1 MRRALPL
8 LAVLFALALPAGA
21 SAAPPS
27 CPNASLV
34 TTPGT
39 PLALPSSP
47 CTDPDAGDT
56 VTVAPVTLPQH
67 GTLTATAYTP
77 SPGFHGRDQF
87 TYQGT
92 DNHNE
97 KSGIATVSILVD
109 TEPTCSDV
117 ALSVPAGGR
126 IALPAN
132 PCADADGDGMDIF
145 IDVDPSHGDLDFSGS
160 VPVYVPTPGFVGT
173 DAVEIYAVDDFG
185 LDSFNSTVTIRVTA
199 PPVTNPAPAPPAA
212 PPQDT
217 SAPVASL
224 AAPSGQKLKQVLSKG
239 LRLTLSAN
247 EAGAATVVVTVD
259 AAT

>member
-1 MRRALPL
+1 
-8 LAVLFALALPAGA
+8 
-21 SAAPPS
+21 
-27 CPNASLV
+27 V

-56 VTVAPVTLPQH
+56 VTVAAVTLPQH

-173 DAVEIYAVDDFG
+173 DAVQIYAVDDFG
-185 LDSFNSTVTIRVTA
+185 LDSFNSTVTITVTA

-212 PPQDT
+212 QPQDT

-224 AAPSGQKLKQVLSKG
+224 AAPSGQKLKGELGRATAAAQAGKVQLTVKFTAKARKA
-239 LRLTLSAN
+239 LKKVAKVKLTLQLTIN
-247 EAGAATVVVTVD
+247 D
-259 AAT
+259 AAGNTTSKKVTLTLKR